1 VTEMQ
6 REHADA
12 PAGSGRPVRS
22 AAPAWWRGIRVFSSA
37 AHAPRSRR
45 PTDVVLL
52 VLTVLTVALLAFPA
66 PGPTSIDSLVTGLV
80 RSLPGLFGWFWEISY
95 DLLLGWTLVLV
106 ALALFAR
113 GRKRLLFEEVLA
125 GALAFGV
132 ALLAGR
138 IAGTDWAD
146 SLRAMAASGS
156 PPVYVAV
163 RVAVATAVVV
173 MASPYMTR
181 PLRYVGRAVVGIGAV
196 AAIALETALPIGM
209 VAAFAVGIGSAAIV
223 HLLFGSP
230 AGRLTLAQVADALA
244 DLGVEATHL
253 RQAPLE
259 PRGVAI
265 ATGEGPDGRSLL
277 VKVYG
282 RDAWDGQLLAAAWT
296 ALWYRG
302 DTPHLA
308 LGRRQQVE
316 HEAFVTLLAE
326 RAGVSVLPVVAAGM
340 ASEQDA
346 LLVTEA
352 TGRQLRALG
361 PGEIDDELL
370 EGIWGNAARLHA
382 LGVAHRRLD
391 TSRIVVRP
399 DQTPAFGDFGGAE
412 VAADDADIAADR
424 AQVLVATALAVGLE
438 RAASAAL
445 AALGTE
451 ALQQVLPLLQPAAVE
466 RQTRHAIGDQD
477 WDLDDLRKAGA
488 DAAGVEPPK
497 LAQLRRVS
505 LRSIGVVVL
514 VGLVAYAVISAL
526 ANVGLANLIDE
537 FKAADLAW
545 LAVALALSPVVP
557 VAQAVATLGASFR
570 PLRYG
575 PVLMLDYA
583 IQFIALAL
591 PSSAARLALDIRFFG
606 RNGID
611 AGAAISI
618 SAITS
623 VCGFIIQILL
633 ILVIG
638 LSGLATL
645 ELGGSAST
653 SDSSSSDG
661 YPLLIL
667 TAALVVAGVIVIL
680 AVPKYRTA
688 VRHAVPRYR
697 AMLGSQASSAA
708 TALRVLRSPPKVAM
722 IFAGNLGAQVLQA
735 IILGLCLRAFG
746 HHATMAE
753 LILVNSIADLLAG
766 FMPVPGGMGVAEAAY
781 TAGLVALGVPS
792 AAAVSTAI
800 SFRMVTYYLPPVW
813 GAIAMRWLRQHAY
826 L

>member
-1 VTEMQ
+1 
-6 REHADA
+6 
-12 PAGSGRPVRS
+12 
-22 AAPAWWRGIRVFSSA
+22 
-37 AHAPRSRR
+37 
-45 PTDVVLL
+45 VVLL
-52 VLTVLTVALLAFPA
+52 ALAVLTVVVLAFPA
-66 PGPTSIDSLVTGLV
+66 PGPTSIDSLLTGLV
-80 RSLPGLFGWFWEISY
+80 KALPGLFGWFWELSY
-95 DLLLGWTLVLV
+95 DLLLIWTLVLV

-125 GALAFGV
+125 GALAVGL
-132 ALLAGR
+132 ALVAGR
-138 IAGTDWAD
+138 LGGTDWSESFKAV
-146 SLRAMAASGS
+146 AASGS
-156 PPVYVAV
+156 PPIYLAV
-163 RVAVATAVVV
+163 RLALATAVVV
-173 MASPYMTR
+173 VASPFMAR
-181 PLRYVGRAVVGIGAV
+181 PLRYVGRLVVGIGA
-196 AAIALETALPIGM
+196 AAGIALGTAFPIGM

-230 AGRLTLAQVADALA
+230 AGRLTLDQVADALA
-244 DLGVEATHL
+244 DLGVEASGL
-253 RQAPLE
+253 RQGPLE

-265 ATGEGPDGRSLL
+265 ATAQAPDGRSLL

-282 RDAWDGQLLAAAWT
+282 RDAWDGQLLAAAWS

-340 ASEQDA
+340 ASERDA
-346 LLVTEA
+346 LLVTE
-352 TGRQLRALG
+352 TSGRPLRALG

-370 EGIWGNAARLHA
+370 EGIWGNAGRLHA
-382 LGVAHRRLD
+382 LGVVHRRLD
-391 TSRIVVRP
+391 AARIVVRP
-399 DQTPAFGDFGGAE
+399 DGAPAFGDFAGAA

-424 AQVLVATALAVGLE
+424 AQVLVATALGVGPQ
-438 RAASAAL
+438 RSASAAL
-445 AALGTE
+445 AVLGPDAL
-451 ALQQVLPLLQPAAVE
+451 AQVLPLLQPAAVQ

-488 DAAGVEPPK
+488 EVAGVEPPK

-505 LRSIGVVVL
+505 LRSVGVVVL
-514 VGLVAYAVISAL
+514 VGLVAYAIISAV
-526 ANVGLANLIDE
+526 ADVGLANLIEE
-537 FKAADLAW
+537 FKAADLGW

-557 VAQAVATLGASFR
+557 MAKAFATLGASFR
-570 PLRYG
+570 PLRFG

-583 IQFIALAL
+583 IQFIALAV

-611 AGAAISI
+611 AGGAVSI

-623 VCGFIIQILL
+623 VCGFVVQILL
-633 ILVIG
+633 IVMIS
-638 LSGLATL
+638 LSGLASL
-645 ELGGSAST
+645 ELGGSDATTTAST
-653 SDSSSSDG
+653 GDSSSSDG
-661 YPLLIL
+661 YPLLVL

-680 AVPKYRTA
+680 AVPKYRRA
-688 VRHAVPRYR
+688 VTQAVPRYR
-697 AMLGSQASSAA
+697 AVLGSQASSAT
-708 TALRVLRSPPKVAM
+708 TALRVLRSPSRVGM
-722 IFAGNLGAQVLQA
+722 VFAGKLGAQLLQA
-735 IILGLCLRAFG
+735 VILGLCLRAFG

-792 AAAVSTAI
+792 AAAMSTAI
-800 SFRMVTYYLPPVW
+800 AFRMVTYYLPPIW
-813 GAIAMRWLRQHAY
+813 GAIAMRWLRQHSY

>member
-1 VTEMQ
+1 VA
-6 REHADA
+6 HAW
-12 PAGSGRPVRS
+12 R
-22 AAPAWWRGIRVFSSA
+22 RGIRLFSSA
-37 AHAPRSRR
+37 ADAPRSRR

-52 VLTVLTVALLAFPA
+52 VLTVLTVAVLSFPA
-66 PGPTSIDSLVTGLV
+66 PGPTSIDSLVTDLV
-80 RSLPGLFGWFWEISY
+80 RNLPGLFGWFWEISY
-95 DLLLGWTLVLV
+95 DLLIIWTLVLV
-106 ALALFAR
+106 ALALLAR

-138 IAGTDWAD
+138 LAGTDWSE
-146 SLRAMAASGS
+146 SLRAMAASGA

-163 RVAVATAVVV
+163 RVALATAVVV
-173 MASPYMTR
+173 MASPYMAR

-196 AAIALETALPIGM
+196 AAIALESALPIGM

-230 AGRLTLAQVADALA
+230 AGRLTLDQVAEALA
-244 DLGVEATHL
+244 ELGVEATRL

-265 ATGEGPDGRSLL
+265 ATGEAPNGRSLL

-282 RDAWDGQLLAAAWT
+282 RDAWDGQLLAVAWS

-340 ASEQDA
+340 ASQQDA

-352 TGRQLRALG
+352 TGRPLRALG

-370 EGIWGNAARLHA
+370 EGIWGNTARLHA
-382 LGVAHRRLD
+382 LGVAHRGLD
-391 TSRIVVRP
+391 ASRIVVRP
-399 DQTPAFGDFGGAE
+399 DGTPAFGDFGGAE

-445 AALGTE
+445 AALGTD

-466 RQTRHAIGDQD
+466 RRTRHAIDDQD
-477 WDLDDLRKAGA
+477 WDLDDLRKACA
-488 DAAGVEPPK
+488 DGAGVELPK

-505 LRSIGVVVL
+505 LRSVGVVVL
-514 VGLVAYAVISAL
+514 VALVAFAVISSL
-526 ANVGLANLIDE
+526 SEVGLDNLIDE

-570 PLRYG
+570 PLRFG
-575 PVLMLDYA
+575 PVLMLQYA

-606 RNGID
+606 RNGIEG
-611 AGAAISI
+611 GAAISI
-618 SAITS
+618 GVIAS
-623 VCGFIIQILL
+623 VCGFVVQVLL

-638 LSGLATL
+638 LSGLASL
-645 ELGGSAST
+645 DLGGSGASSTAST
-653 SDSSSSDG
+653 SGSSSSDG
-661 YPLLIL
+661 SPLLLL
-667 TAALVVAGVIVIL
+667 TVALVVAGVIVTL

-688 VRHAVPRYR
+688 VTSAIPRYR
-697 AMLGSQASSAA
+697 AMLRSQASSAM
-708 TALRVLRSPPKVAM
+708 TALRVLRSPPKVGM
-722 IFAGNLGAQVLQA
+722 ILAGNLGAQLLQA
-735 IILGLCLRAFG
+735 IILGLCLRSFG

-753 LILVNSIADLLAG
+753 LLLVNTIANLFAG

-781 TAGLVALGVPS
+781 TAGLVALGVPN
-792 AAAVSTAI
+792 APAMSTAI
-800 SFRMVTYYLPPVW
+800 AFRMVTYYLPPVW
-813 GAIAMRWLRQHAY
+813 GAIAIRWLRAHSY

>member
-1 VTEMQ
+1 M
-6 REHADA
+6 
-12 PAGSGRPVRS
+12 
-22 AAPAWWRGIRVFSSA
+22 
-37 AHAPRSRR
+37 
-45 PTDVVLL
+45 
-52 VLTVLTVALLAFPA
+52 
-66 PGPTSIDSLVTGLV
+66 
-80 RSLPGLFGWFWEISY
+80 
-95 DLLLGWTLVLV
+95 
-106 ALALFAR
+106 
-113 GRKRLLFEEVLA
+113 
-125 GALAFGV
+125 
-132 ALLAGR
+132 
-138 IAGTDWAD
+138 
-146 SLRAMAASGS
+146 
-156 PPVYVAV
+156 
-163 RVAVATAVVV
+163 
-173 MASPYMTR
+173 
-181 PLRYVGRAVVGIGAV
+181 
-196 AAIALETALPIGM
+196 
-209 VAAFAVGIGSAAIV
+209 
-223 HLLFGSP
+223 
-230 AGRLTLAQVADALA
+230 
-244 DLGVEATHL
+244 
-253 RQAPLE
+253 
-259 PRGVAI
+259 AI
-265 ATGEGPDGRSLL
+265 ATAEAPDGRSLL

-308 LGRRQQVE
+308 LGRRAQVE

-352 TGRQLRALG
+352 TGRPLDRLD
-361 PGEIDDELL
+361 PGEIDDRLL
-370 EGIWGNAARLHA
+370 DGIWANLGRLHA

-391 TSRIVVRP
+391 ASRILVRP
-399 DQTPAFGDFGGAE
+399 DGTPAFGDFGGAG

-424 AQVLVATALAVGLE
+424 AQVLVATALAVGPE

-445 AALGTE
+445 AALGTD
-451 ALQQVLPLLQPAAVE
+451 ALAQVLPLLQPAAVE

-477 WDLDDLRKAGA
+477 WDLEDLRKACA
-488 DAAGVEPPK
+488 EAAGVELPK

-505 LRSIGVVVL
+505 LRSVGVVVL
-514 VGLVAYAVISAL
+514 VGLVAYAIISAL
-526 ANVGLANLIDE
+526 ADVGLANLIDE

-557 VAQAVATLGASFR
+557 MGKAFATLGASFR
-570 PLRYG
+570 PLRFG

-583 IQFIALAL
+583 IQFIALAV

-611 AGAAISI
+611 AGGAISI

-623 VCGFIIQILL
+623 VCGFVVQVLL

-667 TAALVVAGVIVIL
+667 TAVLVVAGVIVIL

-688 VRHAVPRYR
+688 VTQAVPRYR

-708 TALRVLRSPPKVAM
+708 TALRVLRSPSKVGM
-722 IFAGNLGAQVLQA
+722 VVAGKLGAQVLQA
-735 IILGLCLRAFG
+735 VILGLCLRAFG

-800 SFRMVTYYLPPVW
+800 AFRMVTYYLPPIW

>member
-1 VTEMQ
+1 M
-6 REHADA
+6 
-12 PAGSGRPVRS
+12 
-22 AAPAWWRGIRVFSSA
+22 
-37 AHAPRSRR
+37 
-45 PTDVVLL
+45 VLL
-52 VLTVLTVALLAFPA
+52 VLTVLTVAVLSFPA

-95 DLLLGWTLVLV
+95 DLLLIWTLVLV

-138 IAGTDWAD
+138 IAGTAWSE

-163 RVAVATAVVV
+163 RVAVAAAVVV

-265 ATGEGPDGRSLL
+265 ATGEAPDGRSLL

-352 TGRQLRALG
+352 TGRPLRALG
-361 PGEIDDELL
+361 PGEIGDELL
-370 EGIWGNAARLHA
+370 EGIWANAARLHA

-391 TSRIVVRP
+391 ASRIVVRP
-399 DQTPAFGDFGGAE
+399 DGTPAFGDFGGAE

-445 AALGTE
+445 AALGTD

-466 RQTRHAIGDQD
+466 RRTRQAIGDQD

-488 DAAGVEPPK
+488 DASGVELPK

-505 LRSIGVVVL
+505 LRSIAVVVL
-514 VGLVAYAVISAL
+514 VALVAYAVISAL

-570 PLRYG
+570 PLRFG
-575 PVLMLDYA
+575 PVLMLQYA

-591 PSSAARLALDIRFFG
+591 PSSAARLALNIRFFG
-606 RNGID
+606 RNGIEG
-611 AGAAISI
+611 GAAVSI
-618 SAITS
+618 GVIAS
-623 VCGFIIQILL
+623 VCGFLVQILL
-633 ILVIG
+633 ILVIS
-638 LSGLATL
+638 LSGLASL
-645 ELGGSAST
+645 DLGGSGTSSTAST
-653 SDSSSSDG
+653 GGSSSSDG
-661 YPLLIL
+661 SPLLLL
-667 TAALVVAGVIVIL
+667 TVALVVAGVIIIL

-688 VRHAVPRYR
+688 VTQAVPRYR
-697 AMLGSQASSAA
+697 AMLGSQASSAR
-708 TALRVLRSPPKVAM
+708 TALRVLRSPSKVGM

-735 IILGLCLRAFG
+735 IILGLCLEAFV
-746 HHATMAE
+746 HHATLAQ
-753 LILVNSIADLLAG
+753 LLLVNTISSLFAG

-781 TAGLVALGVPS
+781 TAGLVALGVPN
-792 AAAVSTAI
+792 AAAMSTAI
-800 SFRMVTYYLPPVW
+800 AFRMATYYLPPIW
-813 GAIAMRWLRQHAY
+813 GAIATRWLRAHSY